1 MKKHTDRLPHP
12 SPLLP
17 AGEGANAK
25 PKPIDESTMKTFKVL
40 SLLLM
45 YPESD
50 WLTALPEMALALASE
65 ADINGDAP
73 SRLAPL
79 FDLLRDTNLIALQEN
94 YVATFD
100 RNPSHSL
107 HLFEHIHGE
116 SRDRGSAMIDL
127 LSEYWKYDFDAS
139 ASELPDYVPL
149 FLEFLSLL
157 PVEEALTLLG
167 DAVHVLAAIG
177 RKLDAN
183 GSPYATAFQVLE
195 ALSPVAAQEL
205 AEPPVR
211 DMDEAMELFGP
222 SMEGVE
228 PLMNHGPQATVI
240 QMPTSRRQAANPALI
255 SGGN

>member
-1 MKKHTDRLPHP
+1 
-12 SPLLP
+12 
-17 AGEGANAK
+17 
-25 PKPIDESTMKTFKVL
+25 MKTFKVI
-40 SLLLM
+40 SLLLC

-50 WLTALPEMALALASE
+50 WLAALPELEDALAVE
-65 ADINGDAP
+65 ADFNGDARD
-73 SRLAPL
+73 RLAPL
-79 FDLLRDTNLIALQEN
+79 FTLLRESKLIALQEN

-127 LSEYWKYDFDAS
+127 LQEYWKHDFDAS

-157 PVEEALTLLG
+157 PTAEALALLG
-167 DAVHVLAAIG
+167 DAVHVLATIG
-177 RKLDAN
+177 RKLEAN

-195 ALSPVAAQEL
+195 ALSPVEAQEL

-211 DMDEAMELFGP
+211 DMDEAMEMFGP
-222 SMEGVE
+222 SVDGIE
-228 PLMNHGPQATVI
+228 PLLKPGPQVSVV
-240 QMPTSRRQAANPALI
+240 QMPASRRQAAA
-255 SGGN
+255 STH

>member
-1 MKKHTDRLPHP
+1 
-12 SPLLP
+12 
-17 AGEGANAK
+17 
-25 PKPIDESTMKTFKVL
+25 MKTFKVI
-40 SLLLM
+40 SILLT

-50 WLTALPEMALALASE
+50 WLAALPDLEEALAAEAEFNSE
-65 ADINGDAP
+65 AKTK
-73 SRLAPL
+73 LAPL
-79 FDLLRDTNLIALQEN
+79 FAQLQQTELIPLQEN

-127 LSEYWKYDFDAS
+127 LEEYWKHDFDAS
-139 ASELPDYVPL
+139 ATELPDYVPL

-157 PVEEALTLLG
+157 PSDEALVLLG
-167 DAVHVLAAIG
+167 DAVHVLATIG

-183 GSPYATAFQVLE
+183 GSPYATAFQLLE
-195 ALSPVAAQEL
+195 TLSPVQAQEL

-222 SMEGVE
+222 TTDGVE
-228 PLMNHGPQATVI
+228 PLMNPVPQIAVVH
-240 QMPTSRRQAANPALI
+240 MPKPHRQAAA
-255 SGGN
+255 

>member
-1 MKKHTDRLPHP
+1 
-12 SPLLP
+12 
-17 AGEGANAK
+17 
-25 PKPIDESTMKTFKVL
+25 MKTFKVL

-50 WLTALPEMALALASE
+50 WLSALPELEDALARE
-65 ADINGDAP
+65 AGFNGDA
-73 SRLAPL
+73 RTKLAPL
-79 FDLLRDTNLIALQEN
+79 FDLLRQSKLIELQEN

-127 LSEYWKYDFDAS
+127 LEEYWRHDFDAS

-157 PVEEALTLLG
+157 RADEARALLG
-167 DAVHVLAAIG
+167 DAVHVLATIG

-211 DMDEAMELFGP
+211 DMDEAMEMFGP
-222 SMEGVE
+222 SMDGVE
-228 PLMNHGPQATVI
+228 PLLKPGPQVAVV
-240 QMPTSRRQAANPALI
+240 QMPATRRQAASAQTH
-255 SGGN
+255 